1 MLIADLV
8 KEQQPEVHKKMIK
21 AKKVKT
27 VNEILTEKDFENMM
41 KHSSYKRGKGGL
53 RQVR

>member
-8 KEQQPEVHKKMIK
+8 KEQQPEVHKKLIK
-21 AKKVKT
+21 TKNKT
-27 VNEILTEKDFENMM
+27 VNENLTKEDFENMM
-41 KHSSYKRGKGGL
+41 KHSSYRRGRGGL

>member
-8 KEQQPEVHKKMIK
+8 KEQQPEVHKKLNKI
-21 AKKVKT
+21 KT
-27 VNEILTEKDFENMM
+27 VNENLTEEDFENMM
-41 KHSSYKRGKGGL
+41 KHSSYRRGRGGL